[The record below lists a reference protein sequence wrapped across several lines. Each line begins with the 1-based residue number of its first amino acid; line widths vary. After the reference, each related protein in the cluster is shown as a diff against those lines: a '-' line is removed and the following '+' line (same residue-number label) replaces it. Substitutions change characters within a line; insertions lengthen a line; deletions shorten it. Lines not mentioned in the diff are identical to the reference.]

1 MSATATP
8 PRVTPEDLLR
18 MGSDGKRFE
27 LIDGKLIERTDHFY
41 SRYVAGN
48 VYSAIHDYVQPR
60 FLGWVVTGGAGFQC
74 FPDDPSKVRRADT
87 SFIALDR
94 LTAQQASTE
103 GHLRIAPDLVVEVIS
118 PNDYA
123 KTIKE
128 PSGNNFPTF

>member
-27 LIDGKLIERTDHFY
+27 LVDGKLEERNDSFY

-48 VYSAIHDYVQPR
+48 VYNAIHDHVQPR
-60 FLGWVVTGGAGFQC
+60 CLGWVVTGGAGFQC
-74 FPDDPSKVRRADT
+74 FPDDLGKVRRADT

-94 LTAQQASTE
+94 LTPNQAITV
-103 GHLRIAPDLVVEVIS
+103 GHVRIAPDLVVEVIS

-123 KTIKE
+123 KTINQKIE
-128 PSGNNFPTF
+128 E